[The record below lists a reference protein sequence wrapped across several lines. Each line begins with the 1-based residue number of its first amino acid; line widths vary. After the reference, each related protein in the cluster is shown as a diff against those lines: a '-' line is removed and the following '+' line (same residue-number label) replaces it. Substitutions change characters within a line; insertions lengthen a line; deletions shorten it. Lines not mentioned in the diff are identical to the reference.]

1 MMRKIWIFSLF
12 TIFLLVLAN
21 LVSAKDDF
29 RFSLTYQGNSL
40 FGLSAFGPEQY
51 TFSRERSLESYKPYH
66 VGDLLLL
73 SEKSDVT
80 LQQDTQRF
88 SLGLEARIY
97 KNAWLTLSYYQT
109 GKVKIA
115 NSEALNKARC
125 VAILTRDFEGPF
137 NGFTPIFTKKG
148 TYFSRDLTEQN
159 TSSTL
164 FARNATIGSRYRFR
178 LLEKVYLLTGLGL
191 DWWQVNYQAEITQSL
206 VYLYTQT
213 GERDG
218 YPLRTE
224 IEKEPQVKSVL
235 GGFVE
240 TGVEIL
246 VSKKLAVGAVAT
258 FYDRKTKAEFR
269 NDLLF
274 FPENT
279 WRTNLKKASFQIFL
293 SWRIEAKK
301 KEH

>member
-1 MMRKIWIFSLF
+1 MKKIWIFSLF

-21 LVSAKDDF
+21 LVSADDF
-29 RFSLTYQGNSL
+29 RFSLSYQGNSL
-40 FGLSAFGPEQY
+40 FGLSAFDPEQY
-51 TFSRERSLESYKPYH
+51 TLSRERSLESYKPYH

-73 SEKSDVT
+73 SEKSDVV

-109 GKVKIA
+109 GKIKIA
-115 NSEALNKARC
+115 NSEALDKARC
-125 VAILTRDFEGPF
+125 VAILTRDLEGPF
-137 NGFTPIFTKKG
+137 DEFIPIFTKKG

-164 FARNATIGSRYRFR
+164 FARNATISSRYRFR

-191 DWWQVNYQAEITQSL
+191 DWWQINYQTEITQSL
-206 VYLYTQT
+206 TYLYTQT
-213 GERDG
+213 GEANG
-218 YPLRTE
+218 YPLTTE
-224 IEKEPQVKSVL
+224 IEKEPQVKSML
-235 GGFVE
+235 GGFLE

-246 VSKKLAVGAVAT
+246 VSKKLAIGAVAT
-258 FYDRKTKAEFR
+258 FYGRKKAEFR

-274 FPENT
+274 FPGDS
-279 WRTNLKKASFQIFL
+279 WRINLKKASFQIFL

-301 KEH
+301 KEY